1 MPGSDAH
8 FIRIPLTDQA
18 SSGHC
23 SSNPSKLA
31 SLERQVCSMCCKG
44 LPGYQ
49 CMLLQQLASCLP
61 AAGGCR
67 RLWSCTAEAS
77 GRLLSVLRT

>member
-8 FIRIPLTDQA
+8 FNQIPLTDQA

-31 SLERQVCSMCCKG
+31 SLERQVCRCAARVCLATNVCCCNNYC
-44 LPGYQ
+44 PAS
-49 CMLLQQLASCLP
+49 LLQEGAGVFGLALRKSL
-61 AAGGCR
+61 
-67 RLWSCTAEAS
+67 AEC
-77 GRLLSVLRT
+77 